1 MTISHLLK
9 TTKIYL
15 ETDVYPRSNEI
26 DFSPELLYQ
35 ALDGLG
41 KLGVLTL
48 RVSQQWGGI
57 GMTSETFV
65 QFQELVARYSG
76 ALAFLQT
83 QHQSASAML
92 MQSSNTQLQEV
103 YLPKMSDGKI
113 KIGVGFSQIR
123 RTGNPTITAIPVEG
137 GYHINGYVP
146 WVSGWQIFDQFIV
159 AATLADGQ
167 AVFGLVPFQNSEQIS
182 FSQPMS
188 LCAMTS
194 TNTVTATLNHWFL
207 PAEKVVSI
215 QPIDW
220 IHQRDQKNALP
231 ASFLAL
237 GCAKAG
243 LDILETV
250 FEQKKFIF
258 IQDATELLNQEL
270 NQCRAIIQKAQQN
283 SNLDIDQKY
292 QLRAWAIDLALRCAH
307 AAVTSSSGGA
317 NLSHHH
323 AQRVYREALVFT
335 VSGQNQSLMAA
346 TLNRLSRQSSL

>member
-207 PAEKVVSI
+207 PA
-215 QPIDW
+215 
-220 IHQRDQKNALP
+220 
-231 ASFLAL
+231 
-237 GCAKAG
+237 
-243 LDILETV
+243 
-250 FEQKKFIF
+250 
-258 IQDATELLNQEL
+258 
-270 NQCRAIIQKAQQN
+270 
-283 SNLDIDQKY
+283 
-292 QLRAWAIDLALRCAH
+292 
-307 AAVTSSSGGA
+307 
-317 NLSHHH
+317 
-323 AQRVYREALVFT
+323 
-335 VSGQNQSLMAA
+335 
-346 TLNRLSRQSSL
+346 